1 MTRDEIVSLLNGEP
15 PSAIFNPR
23 SASVRKNGINVDSL
37 TEGEM
42 LDLLVEEPRYWKR
55 PVAVIDGR
63 IIAGANAKTMAEE
76 LGFWL

>member
-1 MTRDEIVSLLNGEP
+1 MARDEILALLNGEP
-15 PSAIFNPR
+15 PSALFNPR

-63 IIAGANAKTMAEE
+63 IVAGANSKALAAE
-76 LGFWL
+76 LGF